1 MRREGFG
8 VHFPVH
14 FADGNAI
21 AVVHNGGAGAV
32 VGASTPETVEAN
44 ARLIAAAP
52 DLYAALKEI
61 MEHPAAFSDGAQ
73 RLWTQAIDALAK
85 VEKA

>member
-21 AVVHNGGAGAV
+21 AVVHNGGAGATE
-32 VGASTPETVEAN
+32 STPETVEAN